1 MAQWNQIADRYR
13 QHMQR
18 VHTAVGSTSVAAAAA
33 STSAASA
40 SVPAA
45 GTGAESEIAETLT
58 PKLPSLMKNLP
69 RATRVLLSL
78 IPGTFVQI

>member
-1 MAQWNQIADRYR
+1 MAQRNQIADRYR
-13 QHMQR
+13 KHMQR
-18 VHTAVGSTSVAAAAA
+18 VHTAAGATSVAAAAA

-58 PKLPSLMKNLP
+58 PKLPSLMKKLP

-78 IPGTFVQI
+78 IPAVR